1 MISIADLFSLSK
13 VSQDLS
19 EQIASFT
26 PCEGRDSGYT
36 KYGSCQAGTSIA
48 LDGDDLLIGKNKEAK
63 LTTFSGHNPFAKR
76 RRNEVRHNDP
86 FQATL
91 SAPKLCKNAR
101 TSIG

>member
-86 FQATL
+86 FYF
-91 SAPKLCKNAR
+91 
-101 TSIG
+101 